1 MPILYLDPVV
11 PQSVLE
17 AVLAVVLP
25 CSVWRNPCP
34 SVFYAPRSLSWWPG
48 VFLENSVM
56 RFNQRRSTAKRAHLI
71 TSPCL
76 DDDVQILLVLRMLLC
91 QLQQLALTQVKVGVG
106 VVTVEVL
113 DKPLSAIWNLLQN
126 FQI

>member
-1 MPILYLDPVV
+1 
-11 PQSVLE
+11 
-17 AVLAVVLP
+17 
-25 CSVWRNPCP
+25 
-34 SVFYAPRSLSWWPG
+34 
-48 VFLENSVM
+48 M
-56 RFNQRRSTAKRAHLI
+56 RFNQRRSTAKKAHLI

-91 QLQQLALTQVKVGVG
+91 QLQQLALTQVEVVVG
-106 VVTVEVL
+106 VVTVEML